1 MTKSVPPNFDE
12 IDSEAHIRN
21 PTSEKLDYLNALSID
36 PDIKP
41 SAFLVAFVLM
51 SFKNGETGLCCP
63 ALETV
68 AELVNLS
75 ERQVENCLK
84 ELRTNGWLRWE
95 RGNRQKTNHYEFLM
109 DNVGHM
115 LDRRTSIDDAR
126 RERRKK
132 RSDAKQASPQKRP
145 NGNPLLVATRSQLPV
160 ATRTE
165 VPTNTSVEHRK
176 GTPEYLAGYDEDEV
190 PSKAARSKR

>member
-1 MTKSVPPNFDE
+1 MTKRTPPDFDALDE
-12 IDSEAHIRN
+12 KDRARSS
-21 PTSEKLDYLNALSID
+21 TSTKLDYLNALSID
-36 PDIKP
+36 PHIKP

-75 ERQVENCLK
+75 VRQVENNLK
-84 ELRTNGWLRWE
+84 ELRTTGWLRWE
-95 RGNRQKTNHYEFLM
+95 RGNRQKPNHYEFLM

-126 RERRKK
+126 RERRKM
-132 RSDAKQASPQKRP
+132 RSDAKQTSPPKRP
-145 NGNPLLVATRSQLPV
+145 SGNPSRVATSTQLPV

-176 GTPEYLAGYDEDEV
+176 GTPEYLTGYDKDEV
-190 PSKAARSKR
+190 PSTAARSR